1 MIILQNS
8 EADPLH
14 PIKLDDY
21 PKLFDFVLTTKGLS
35 YFQELK
41 RRYFLRKKLT
51 LDECNKLRLL
61 YVYYAT
67 SNRNIKEVSMWQK
80 MCINL
85 DEQRIFEKNMY
96 ASKEDLIQ
104 QSLIIENPEYVEGLY
119 KTHIDFIKKS

>member
-1 MIILQNS
+1 MVQNS
-8 EADPLH
+8 EEDPLH

-21 PKLFDFVLTTKGLS
+21 PKLFDFVLTIRGLS

-41 RRYFLRKKLT
+41 RKYFLRKKLT
-51 LDECNKLRLL
+51 LDEYNKLRLL

-67 SNRNIKEVSMWQK
+67 GNRNIKEVSMWQK

-119 KTHIDFIKKS
+119 KTHIDFIKKL

>member
-1 MIILQNS
+1 MMQNS
-8 EADPLH
+8 EDDPLH

-21 PKLFDFVLTTKGLS
+21 PKLFDFVLTTQGLR

-41 RRYFLRKKLT
+41 RKYFLRKKLT
-51 LDECNKLRLL
+51 LDEYNKLRLL

-67 SNRNIKEVSMWQK
+67 GNRNIEEVSMWQK

-119 KTHIDFIKKS
+119 KTHIDFIKKL

>member
-1 MIILQNS
+1 MQNS
-8 EADPLH
+8 EDDPLH

-21 PKLFDFVLTTKGLS
+21 PKLFDFVLTIRGLS

-41 RRYFLRKKLT
+41 RKYFLRKKLT
-51 LDECNKLRLL
+51 LDEYNKLRLL

-67 SNRNIKEVSMWQK
+67 GNRNIKEVSMWQK

-119 KTHIDFIKKS
+119 KTHIDFIKKL

>member
-1 MIILQNS
+1 MMQNS
-8 EADPLH
+8 EDDPLH

-21 PKLFDFVLTTKGLS
+21 PKLFDFVLTTQGLR

-41 RRYFLRKKLT
+41 RKYFLRKKLT
-51 LDECNKLRLL
+51 LDEYNKLRLL

-67 SNRNIKEVSMWQK
+67 GNRNIKEVSMWQK

-119 KTHIDFIKKS
+119 KTHIDFIKKL